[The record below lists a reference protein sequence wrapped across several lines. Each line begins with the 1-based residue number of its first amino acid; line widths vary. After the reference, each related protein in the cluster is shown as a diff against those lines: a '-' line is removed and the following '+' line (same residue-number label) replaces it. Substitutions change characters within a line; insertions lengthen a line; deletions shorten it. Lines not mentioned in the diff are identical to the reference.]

1 MGSVCQAGRTP
12 TNLEGMN
19 RLPSA
24 AAACAVAGLVL
35 SGCAAAVS
43 VEPAADAH
51 NPECAAVMLR
61 MPDEID
67 GHASRTTTSQGT
79 DAWGDPSVAVLRCGV
94 EPPGPSTDRCVSVNG
109 VDWISTEETGT
120 SWRFVSYGREPA
132 VEVLVASDRIAGA
145 TVLSEIS
152 PSVSTI
158 EQTRSCVAA
167 EDLDEDGL
175 PVETPDADGQ
185 PADGE
190 TADEET
196 AAP

>member
-1 MGSVCQAGRTP
+1 M
-12 TNLEGMN
+12 
-19 RLPSA
+19 
-24 AAACAVAGLVL
+24 
-35 SGCAAAVS
+35 
-43 VEPAADAH
+43 
-51 NPECAAVMLR
+51 
-61 MPDEID
+61 
-67 GHASRTTTSQGT
+67 
-79 DAWGDPSVAVLRCGV
+79 
-94 EPPGPSTDRCVSVNG
+94 
-109 VDWISTEETGT
+109 
-120 SWRFVSYGREPA
+120 
-132 VEVLVASDRIAGA
+132 LVASDRIAGA

>member
-1 MGSVCQAGRTP
+1 MGSVCQAERTP

-19 RLPSA
+19 RLPCV
-24 AAACAVAGLVL
+24 AAACAVVGLGL

-67 GHASRTTTSQGT
+67 GHDSRKTTSQGT

-109 VDWISTEETGT
+109 VDWVSTEETGT

-132 VEVLVASDRIAGA
+132 VEVLVASDKIAGA

-175 PVETPDADGQ
+175 PVETPGAEQ
-185 PADGE
+185 P
-190 TADEET
+190 ADEET